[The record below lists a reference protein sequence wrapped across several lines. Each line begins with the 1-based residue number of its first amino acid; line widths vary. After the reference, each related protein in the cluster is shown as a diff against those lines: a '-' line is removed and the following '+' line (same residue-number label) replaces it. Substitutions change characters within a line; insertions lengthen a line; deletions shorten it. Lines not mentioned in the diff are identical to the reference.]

1 MPCRKGICEHDHPS
15 AALGTARTI
24 RPGVAVTSAPDQGS
38 IGRLGPF
45 RHRAFAVY
53 WTGGVLSNIGTWLHA
68 IASSIFVYQLTG
80 SVLAVGILNFVGFLP
95 TLLLS
100 VVGGSIS
107 DRFDRRKVVIWT
119 HVASALL
126 TVPLAAMTFAGMVAE
141 WHLIVVSF
149 GLNAGWA
156 IAKPSLMAMLP
167 ALVPRDEVTD
177 AVGLNALQFI
187 LGQIIGPTIA
197 ALVIATAGPAWAFS
211 INAITFL
218 GPILGMV
225 YLQRRGLG
233 GPAPTSLVADEAP
246 ARPSASAFVRERPW
260 VLALLAGVIA
270 CTAPLEMVSS
280 LAPALVVEGLAE
292 PESAA
297 GLIVAAMNIG
307 AALALLV
314 FVPLRKRG
322 WSEPMA
328 AIGLGLQAI
337 GLACTSIADGLPMAA
352 ASVGLVGFGFS
363 LCFPILTGT
372 LQAEVPDAVRGRV
385 MGFHQMAHL
394 GNRPFAALAA
404 GALGA
409 TVGPQPA
416 IIAGAILAPIGLIMS
431 RRAWDALRRSR
442 IQERSTVSALER
454 SAS

>member
-1 MPCRKGICEHDHPS
+1 MT
-15 AALGTARTI
+15 TAR
-24 RPGVAVTSAPDQGS
+24 GHGS
-38 IGRLGPF
+38 TGRLGPF
-45 RHRAFAVY
+45 RHRAFAIY
-53 WTGGVLSNIGTWLHA
+53 WAGGVLSNIGTWLHA

-95 TLLLS
+95 TLLFS

-107 DRFDRRKVVIWT
+107 DRFDRRHVVIWT
-119 HVASALL
+119 HAASALL
-126 TVPLAAMTFAGMVAE
+126 TVPLAALTFAGVVAE

-197 ALVIATAGPAWAFS
+197 ALVIATAGPGWAFS
-211 INAITFL
+211 MNAITFV
-218 GPILGMV
+218 GPILAMV
-225 YLQRRGLG
+225 YLERRGLAG
-233 GPAPTSLVADEAP
+233 RTSGRAVAGEPTT
-246 ARPSASAFVRERPW
+246 RPSASAVVRERPW

-270 CTAPLEMVSS
+270 CTAPLEMISS

-337 GLACTSIADGLPMAA
+337 GLVCTSIADSLPMAA

-416 IIAGAILAPIGLIMS
+416 VIAGALLAPLGLIMS
-431 RRAWDALRRSR
+431 RRAWSALRRSR
-442 IQERSTVSALER
+442 VEESATATGLEGSTP
-454 SAS
+454 